1 MSDILQVRQLTK
13 FYQDKT
19 AVDHIDFSLKKGQC
33 FGLLG
38 PNGAGKTTTIE
49 ILEGVLEQD
58 EGDILF
64 HGKPR
69 GKSYRQ
75 SIGIQFQ
82 NTSLQDRLNVREVL
96 QLFSRL
102 YHDPRPIDELLDVCA
117 LAEFIDQDVK
127 HLSGGQRQ
135 RLLLAIALINDPDI
149 LFLDEPTTGLDPQ
162 ARMNF
167 WALIER
173 IKASGKTVLLTT
185 HYMDEAHYL
194 CDEIGILDQGKLIAL
209 DTPKALLDRYIPGTY
224 LSVSESYQSLLA
236 KLNIES
242 EQRYGWCRWKSENVD
257 EQVEAL
263 KQAGLS
269 QADIQVQRP
278 NLDDLFL
285 TLTGRSLRS

>member
-1 MSDILQVRQLTK
+1 MTDILEVRQLTK
-13 FYQDKT
+13 FYQDKV

-49 ILEGVLEQD
+49 ILEGVLEAD
-58 EGDILF
+58 SGDILF
-64 HGKPR
+64 QGQPR

-75 SIGIQFQ
+75 AIGIQFQ
-82 NTSLQDRLNVREVL
+82 NTALQDHLNVREVL

-102 YHDPRPIDELLDVCA
+102 YVKPQSIDFLLESCA
-117 LAEFIDQDVK
+117 LTEFVDRNTKQ
-127 HLSGGQRQ
+127 LSGGQRQ
-135 RLLLAIALINDPDI
+135 RLLLAIALINNPDI

-167 WALIER
+167 WSLVES

-194 CDEIGILDQGKLIAL
+194 CDEIGILDRGQLIAL
-209 DTPKALLDRYIPGTY
+209 DTPKSLLDQYIPGTY
-224 LSVSESYQSLLA
+224 LSVSELYQPLLE
-236 KLNIES
+236 KLNIQS
-242 EQRYGWCRWKSENVD
+242 ETRYGWCRWKSETVD
-257 EQVEAL
+257 QQVEQL
-263 KQAGLS
+263 KAVGLS
-269 QADIQVQRP
+269 QAEIQVQRP

-285 TLTGRSLRS
+285 TLTGHSLRS